1 MTSPQHLGFP
11 SPLLGLK
18 PLRLPV
24 LFDDGELIA
33 LAKPAE
39 ILIQKDSWYPRLPVL
54 VEAIRY
60 QAEQGKPEFRR
71 LNIGPEGLWPV
82 HDLDP
87 EFWGP
92 VIFARNRER
101 AETLR
106 NGYGSGRF
114 ELVYQFIASTDS
126 PDRERMCELPLARHD
141 HWPRML
147 VSHATGKKAQT
158 EFTVEEA
165 LGKYALCRAR
175 IHFPRRHQ
183 VLLHAFESGLPV
195 LGDGIYAKSPPPLL
209 SRLKRSYRPRRD
221 REERPLFEGPAV
233 YLKSICLAPEFHVS
247 SPEPP
252 RWRALVNQL
261 EKQAG
266 TDS

>member
-1 MTSPQHLGFP
+1 MTPSQHLGFP

-24 LFDDGELIA
+24 LFDNGDLIA

-39 ILIQKDSWYPRLPVL
+39 VLLQKDSWYPRLPVL
-54 VEAIRY
+54 VEAIRH
-60 QAEQGKPEFRR
+60 QADQGKPEFRR

-87 EFWGP
+87 EYWGA
-92 VIFARNRER
+92 VVFARKRET
-101 AETLR
+101 AENLR
-106 NGYGSGRF
+106 NAYGSGRF
-114 ELVYQFIASTDS
+114 ELEFQFIASAPS
-126 PDRERMCELPLARHD
+126 PVSERLCDLPLARHD

-158 EFTVEEA
+158 EFTVEETV
-165 LGKYALCRAR
+165 GNYALCSAR
-175 IHFPRRHQ
+175 IRFPRRHQ

-195 LGDGIYAKSPPPLL
+195 LGDLVYAKSPPPLL

-233 YLKSICLAPEFHVS
+233 YLKTISLASVFRVS

-252 RWRALVNQL
+252 RWKALVNQL
-261 EKQAG
+261 RKLTPA
-266 TDS
+266 DS

>member
-1 MTSPQHLGFP
+1 MTSPKYLGFP

-24 LFDDGELIA
+24 LYDNDDLVA

-39 ILIQKDSWYPRLPVL
+39 VLVQRDAWYPRLPVL

-60 QAEQGKPEFRR
+60 QAGQEKPEFRR
-71 LNIGPEGLWPV
+71 MDIGPEGLWSA

-87 EFWGP
+87 EYWGP
-92 VIFARNRER
+92 VLFARNRER
-101 AETLR
+101 AEALR
-106 NGYGSGRF
+106 NEYGSGRF
-114 ELVYQFIASTDS
+114 ELVFQFIACTDS
-126 PDRERMCELPLARHD
+126 PIGVMICELPLARHD

-147 VSHATGKKAQT
+147 VSHATGKKAHT
-158 EFTVEEA
+158 AFTVERIF
-165 LGKYALCRAR
+165 GKYALCSAR

-195 LGDGIYAKSPPPLL
+195 LGDGLYAKSPLPLL

-221 REERPLFEGPAV
+221 REERALFEGPAV
-233 YLKSICLAPEFHVS
+233 YLKTICLPSVLHVS
-247 SPEPP
+247 APEPP
-252 RWRALVNQL
+252 RWKALLNQL
-261 EKQAG
+261 EKL
-266 TDS
+266 TPS